1 MMGTELMESV
11 TANLVEIWGRMLGVA
26 DVPVDANFF
35 ELGGRS
41 ATFVRVALEIEDRYG
56 IELSLRDFFNAP
68 TVRGLADNVVQ
79 ALARENA
86 DT

>member
-1 MMGTELMESV
+1 MTS
-11 TANLVEIWGRMLGVA
+11 ANLADAVATDLVEIWCRVLDVA

-56 IELSLRDFFNAP
+56 IEMSLRDFFSAP
-68 TVRGLADNVVQ
+68 TIQGLTSVVVE
-79 ALARENA
+79 ALAGKSA
-86 DT
+86 G

>member
-1 MMGTELMESV
+1 MSADLIESV
-11 TANLVEIWGRMLGVA
+11 TANLVEIWGRTLGVA
-26 DVPVDANFF
+26 DVPVNANFF

-68 TVRGLADNVVQ
+68 TVSELAGNVVR
-79 ALARENA
+79 AIERENA